1 MKKFL
6 AIVIILLS
14 SLAVSKSYAEV
25 TKYTAYSLAMK
36 TADNRGN
43 WSKWSDWESCSILI
57 VIDFDKERLTI
68 YSHKTQVFDIIS
80 YEDWESDGEGGRTM
94 SLSCVDDEG
103 LRCTLRYRQ
112 DKDGDLQL
120 YVDYN
125 NLMYVYNIRFK
136 N

>member
-36 TADNRGN
+36 STDNRGN
-43 WSKWSDWESCSILI
+43 WSKWSNWESCSIL
-57 VIDFDKERLTI
+57 VVLDSDKERFTI

-94 SLSCVDDEG
+94 SLSCVDADG

-112 DKDGDLQL
+112 DKDGDFQL
-120 YVDYN
+120 YVDYS